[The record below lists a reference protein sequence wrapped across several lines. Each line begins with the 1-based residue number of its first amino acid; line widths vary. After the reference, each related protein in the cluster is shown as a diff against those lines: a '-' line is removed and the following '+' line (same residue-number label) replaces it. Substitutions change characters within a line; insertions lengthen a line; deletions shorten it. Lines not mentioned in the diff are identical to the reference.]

1 MFFRSTENSHVSTNL
16 VHTLYRMQS
25 IGTMPLT
32 SFKKQLDPKSYK
44 RCEEKSVETWYSL
57 TRPIFLDYMYSVSS
71 SIFST
76 MFFIFIHLH
85 FTLHLYVLINF
96 GFWLILQQEL
106 AEASDIALNHY
117 NETHPLER
125 TSEGVSKA
133 MSAAVNKKRAMLSS
147 SFSKQ
152 LAIADI
158 NLTPAFLEE
167 VKHHWGSF
175 SVPEML
181 QEKLHRVAVSNVD
194 AEVKVGWLKLWNGNR
209 FDKDALHF
217 PKSPL
222 SDSALDDWV
231 SKSTYWAQLEKKAI
245 EELQSIISS
254 PLQLPADVP
263 TLSEYIQTWK
273 FAAFNSI
280 FYREFKSGKVKKT
293 QHLG

>member
-1 MFFRSTENSHVSTNL
+1 
-16 VHTLYRMQS
+16 
-25 IGTMPLT
+25 
-32 SFKKQLDPKSYK
+32 
-44 RCEEKSVETWYSL
+44 
-57 TRPIFLDYMYSVSS
+57 
-71 SIFST
+71 
-76 MFFIFIHLH
+76 
-85 FTLHLYVLINF
+85 
-96 GFWLILQQEL
+96 
-106 AEASDIALNHY
+106 
-117 NETHPLER
+117 
-125 TSEGVSKA
+125 

-147 SFSKQ
+147 SFTKQ

-167 VKHHWGSF
+167 VKNHWGSF

-181 QEKLHRVAVSNVD
+181 QEKLHRVVVSNVD
-194 AEVKVGWLKLWNGNR
+194 PDVKVGWLKLWNGNR

-222 SDSALDDWV
+222 SDSALDDWL

-280 FYREFKSGKVKKT
+280 FYREFKSGKVKKHNVWDEQPNIDLAMKRVLYRYNLFFT
-293 QHLG
+293 IS